1 VDGGGGAVAFAGGG
15 FSWSDRSFPVV
26 GGDGDLLLS
35 DVGGGGAVAF
45 AGGGFS
51 WSDRSFPVVGGD
63 GDLLLSDVGGTVPGG
78 GGFLVL
84 VA

>member
-1 VDGGGGAVAFAGGG
+1 VD
-15 FSWSDRSFPVV
+15 
-26 GGDGDLLLS
+26 
-35 DVGGGGAVAF
+35 GGGGAVAF